1 MHMAK
6 HLNRSE
12 IKAIKHI
19 ILTWDGK
26 ITWSDLCESVYKNL
40 NRTITRQSLSA
51 HDEVVEAYRTKKNLS
66 NLKKSGLKKPAN
78 LTIAAQQIVN
88 LKAEN
93 EMLKKQNNRYKEQ
106 FSYWQYN
113 AYRHGLTMEQLN
125 RPFNKK

>member
-1 MHMAK
+1 MAK

-51 HDEVVEAYRTKKNLS
+51 HDEVVEAYRIKKILS

-78 LTIAAQQIVN
+78 LTIAAQQIIN

>member
-1 MHMAK
+1 MAK

-66 NLKKSGLKKPAN
+66 NLKKSGLKKPAFTEI
-78 LTIAAQQIVN
+78 LDDRLALVKLLVPIDDCYLIVIVYHN
-88 LKAEN
+88 
-93 EMLKKQNNRYKEQ
+93 
-106 FSYWQYN
+106 
-113 AYRHGLTMEQLN
+113 
-125 RPFNKK
+125 

>member
-1 MHMAK
+1 MAK

-40 NRTITRQSLSA
+40 NRTITRQSLST
-51 HDEVVEAYRTKKNLS
+51 HDEVVEAYRTKKKLS

-78 LTIAAQQIVN
+78 LIIAAQQIIN

-113 AYRHGLTMEQLN
+113 AYRYGLSMEQLN

>member
-1 MHMAK
+1 MAK

-78 LTIAAQQIVN
+78 LTIAAQQILN

-106 FSYWQYN
+106 FIYWQYN

>member
-1 MHMAK
+1 MAK

-51 HDEVVEAYRTKKNLS
+51 HDEVVEAYRIKKSLS

-78 LTIAAQQIVN
+78 LTIAAQQIIN

-106 FSYWQYN
+106 F
-113 AYRHGLTMEQLN
+113 
-125 RPFNKK
+125 

>member
-12 IKAIKHI
+12 IKAITHM

-51 HDEVVEAYRTKKNLS
+51 HDEVVKAYRTKKNLS
-66 NLKKSGLKKPAN
+66 NLKELGLKKPAN
-78 LTIAAQQIVN
+78 LTIAAQQILN

-113 AYRHGLTMEQLN
+113 AYRHGLTMEKLN

>member
-1 MHMAK
+1 MAK

-51 HDEVVEAYRTKKNLS
+51 HDEVVEAYRTKKSSS

-78 LTIAAQQIVN
+78 LTIAAQQIIN

-113 AYRHGLTMEQLN
+113 AYRHGLTMEELN

>member
-12 IKAIKHI
+12 IKAIKNI

-51 HDEVVEAYRTKKNLS
+51 HDEVVEAYRIKKSLS

-78 LTIAAQQIVN
+78 LTIAAQQIIN

-113 AYRHGLTMEQLN
+113 AYRHGLTMELLN

>member
-1 MHMAK
+1 MAK

-19 ILTWDGK
+19 ILTWAGK

-51 HDEVVEAYRTKKNLS
+51 HDEVVEAYRTKKSLS

-78 LTIAAQQIVN
+78 LTIAAQQIIN

>member
-1 MHMAK
+1 MAK

-12 IKAIKHI
+12 IMAIKHI

-26 ITWSDLCESVYKNL
+26 ITWSDLYESVYKNL

-78 LTIAAQQIVN
+78 LTIAAQQIIN

>member
-1 MHMAK
+1 M
-6 HLNRSE
+6 NRSE

-26 ITWSDLCESVYKNL
+26 ITWSDLCESVHKNL

-51 HDEVVEAYRTKKNLS
+51 HDEVVEAYRTKKSLS

-78 LTIAAQQIVN
+78 LTIAAQQIIN

>member
-1 MHMAK
+1 MAK

-12 IKAIKHI
+12 IKAITHM

-51 HDEVVEAYRTKKNLS
+51 HDEVVEAYRTKKKLS
-66 NLKKSGLKKPAN
+66 SLKKSGLKKPAN
-78 LTIAAQQIVN
+78 LTIAAQQIIN

-113 AYRHGLTMEQLN
+113 AYRHGLSM
-125 RPFNKK
+125 

>member
-1 MHMAK
+1 MAK

-12 IKAIKHI
+12 IKAITHM

-26 ITWSDLCESVYKNL
+26 ITWSDLCESVYKSL

-78 LTIAAQQIVN
+78 LTIAAQQILN

-113 AYRHGLTMEQLN
+113 AYRHGL
-125 RPFNKK
+125 

>member
-1 MHMAK
+1 MAK

-12 IKAIKHI
+12 IKAITHM

-40 NRTITRQSLSA
+40 NRTITRQSLNA
-51 HDEVVEAYRTKKNLS
+51 HDEVVKAYRTKKNLS
-66 NLKKSGLKKPAN
+66 ILKKSDLKKPAN
-78 LTIAAQQIVN
+78 LTIAAQQILN

-125 RPFNKK
+125 RPF

>member
-1 MHMAK
+1 MAK

-12 IKAIKHI
+12 IMAIKHI

-51 HDEVVEAYRTKKNLS
+51 HDEVVEAYRTKKSLS

-78 LTIAAQQIVN
+78 LTIAAQQIIN

-113 AYRHGLTMEQLN
+113 AYRHGLTVEQLN

>member
-12 IKAIKHI
+12 IKAVKHI

-26 ITWSDLCESVYKNL
+26 NTWSDLCESVYKNL

-78 LTIAAQQIVN
+78 LTIAAQQIIN
-88 LKAEN
+88 LKAGN

-113 AYRHGLTMEQLN
+113 AYRHGLTMGQLN

>member
-1 MHMAK
+1 MAK

-12 IKAIKHI
+12 IKEITHM

-51 HDEVVEAYRTKKNLS
+51 HDEVVEAYRKKKNLS

-78 LTIAAQQIVN
+78 LTIAAQQILN

-93 EMLKKQNNRYKEQ
+93 EMLKKQNNRYKDNLAIG
-106 FSYWQYN
+106 STM
-113 AYRHGLTMEQLN
+113 LTDTVLLWN
-125 RPFNKK
+125 S

>member
-1 MHMAK
+1 MAK

-51 HDEVVEAYRTKKNLS
+51 HDEVVEAYRTKKSLS
-66 NLKKSGLKKPAN
+66 NLKISGLKKPAN
-78 LTIAAQQIVN
+78 LTIAAQQIIN

>member
-1 MHMAK
+1 MAK

-12 IKAIKHI
+12 IKAITHI

-26 ITWSDLCESVYKNL
+26 ITWSDLCESVYNNL

-51 HDEVVEAYRTKKNLS
+51 HDEVVEAYRSKKKLS

-78 LTIAAQQIVN
+78 LTIAAQQIIN

-93 EMLKKQNNRYKEQ
+93 EILKKQNNRYKEQ

>member
-1 MHMAK
+1 MAK

-51 HDEVVEAYRTKKNLS
+51 HDEVVEAYRTKKSLS
-66 NLKKSGLKKPAN
+66 NLKKAGLKKPAN
-78 LTIAAQQIVN
+78 LTIAAQQIIN

>member
-12 IKAIKHI
+12 IMAIKHI

-26 ITWSDLCESVYKNL
+26 ITWSDLYESVYKNL

-78 LTIAAQQIVN
+78 LTIAAQQIIN

>member
-1 MHMAK
+1 AK

-12 IKAIKHI
+12 IKAITHI

-78 LTIAAQQIVN
+78 LTIAAQQIIN

-106 FSYWQYN
+106 FSYWQCN
-113 AYRHGLTMEQLN
+113 AYRHGLSMEQLN

>member
-1 MHMAK
+1 MAK

-51 HDEVVEAYRTKKNLS
+51 HDEVVEAYRIKKSLS
-66 NLKKSGLKKPAN
+66 NLKKSGLNKPAN
-78 LTIAAQQIVN
+78 LTIAAQQIIN

>member
-1 MHMAK
+1 MAK

-78 LTIAAQQIVN
+78 LTIAAQQIIN

-113 AYRHGLTMEQLN
+113 A
-125 RPFNKK
+125 

>member
-1 MHMAK
+1 MAK

-12 IKAIKHI
+12 IKAITHM

-40 NRTITRQSLSA
+40 NRTITRQSLNA
-51 HDEVVEAYRTKKNLS
+51 HDEVVKAYRTKKNLS
-66 NLKKSGLKKPAN
+66 ILKKSDLKKPAN
-78 LTIAAQQIVN
+78 LTIAAQQILN

>member
-1 MHMAK
+1 MAK

-51 HDEVVEAYRTKKNLS
+51 HDEVVEAYRTKKSSS

-78 LTIAAQQIVN
+78 LTIAAQQIIN

-113 AYRHGLTMEQLN
+113 AYRHGLTMEELN
-125 RPFNKK
+125 RPFNK

>member
-1 MHMAK
+1 MAK

-12 IKAIKHI
+12 IKAITHM

-78 LTIAAQQIVN
+78 LTIAAQQILT

-113 AYRHGLTMEQLN
+113 AYRNCLTMEQLN

>member
-1 MHMAK
+1 MAK

-51 HDEVVEAYRTKKNLS
+51 HDEVVEAYRMS

-78 LTIAAQQIVN
+78 LTIAAQQIIN

>member
-1 MHMAK
+1 
-6 HLNRSE
+6 
-12 IKAIKHI
+12 
-19 ILTWDGK
+19 
-26 ITWSDLCESVYKNL
+26 SDLCESVYKNL
-40 NRTITRQSLSA
+40 NRTITRQSLST
-51 HDEVVEAYRTKKNLS
+51 HDEVVKAYRTKKNLS

-78 LTIAAQQIVN
+78 LTIAAQQILN

>member
-1 MHMAK
+1 MAK

-12 IKAIKHI
+12 IKAITHM

-40 NRTITRQSLSA
+40 NRTITRQSLNA
-51 HDEVVEAYRTKKNLS
+51 HDEVVKAYRTKKNLS
-66 NLKKSGLKKPAN
+66 ILKKSDLKKPAN
-78 LTIAAQQIVN
+78 LTIAAQQILN

-125 RPFNKK
+125 RP

>member
-1 MHMAK
+1 MAK

-12 IKAIKHI
+12 IKAIKNI

-51 HDEVVEAYRTKKNLS
+51 HDEVVEAYRTKKNLL

-78 LTIAAQQIVN
+78 LTIAAQQIIN

-113 AYRHGLTMEQLN
+113 AYRHGLT
-125 RPFNKK
+125 

>member
-1 MHMAK
+1 MAK

-12 IKAIKHI
+12 IKVIKHI

-78 LTIAAQQIVN
+78 LTIAAQQIIN

-93 EMLKKQNNRYKEQ
+93 EMLKNRTIDTK
-106 FSYWQYN
+106 SNLAIGSIMLIDTVLLWN
-113 AYRHGLTMEQLN
+113 S
-125 RPFNKK
+125 

>member
-12 IKAIKHI
+12 IKAITHM

-40 NRTITRQSLSA
+40 NRTITRQSLST
-51 HDEVVEAYRTKKNLS
+51 HDEVVKAYRTKKNLS
-66 NLKKSGLKKPAN
+66 NLKKLGLKKPAN
-78 LTIAAQQIVN
+78 LTIAAQQILN

-113 AYRHGLTMEQLN
+113 AYGHGLTMEQLN